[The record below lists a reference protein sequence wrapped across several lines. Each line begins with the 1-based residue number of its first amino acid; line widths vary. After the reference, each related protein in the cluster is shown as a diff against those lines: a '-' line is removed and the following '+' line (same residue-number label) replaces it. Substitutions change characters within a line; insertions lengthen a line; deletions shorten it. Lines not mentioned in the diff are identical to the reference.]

1 MTVRPRITTV
11 ALGVAVVIV
20 LFILFILPFGRLAII
35 AGTRGSVPTAE
46 NLRMLAPG
54 EADFRALGNSMLVGV
69 LSTTLAVVAAAIAS
83 WVLERTDIPGARF
96 WSWALILPY
105 FIPPFVTAFAWT
117 RLLGPIGYYN
127 LFLMKMMGLERAPIT
142 IYGAGGVIAISA
154 IYGFPFAFL
163 ILRRAIRNSD
173 GSLEEAARISGSSPL
188 RSAVTVTLPTLLPSI
203 GAAAIIVFVTT
214 VSMFGIPAILGV
226 PGRFVVLTTRI
237 YAYVGSFGNRYGLNI
252 AAALSLVLLI
262 VGTLGLLAQQWV
274 IRRERFITV
283 TGKSLRAAP
292 VQTGALRWVLAVF
305 FGVVVT
311 LGVFGPVAALLA
323 TGLTRSLGVP
333 LLARNATLAHFAAI
347 FSRMPVVARSARNS
361 LLLGLVIATTTTVAA
376 TGIVFLRRYG
386 RSATGRRFGRIA
398 DLLMS
403 VPYAVPGMVIGIAM
417 IVTWIRP
424 VFGIRIYNTWWI
436 LAMAYLVRFMIFPL
450 RSADAATRALDP
462 SLIEAAQLSGSTP
475 VRITGDIVTPM
486 IRPSLISGWILVFM
500 PALTELTLSI
510 LLYSP
515 GNETIGVTA
524 YNIIQEGLLPVASAL
539 AVLITIGVLVIDLI
553 LRRLGEHE

>member
-1 MTVRPRITTV
+1 MKVRPRITTV

-20 LFILFILPFGRLAII
+20 LCILFILPFGRLAII
-35 AGTRGSVPTAE
+35 AGTRGGIPTME
-46 NLRMLAPG
+46 NLRMLAPSG
-54 EADFRALGNSMLVGV
+54 ADFRALRNSMLVGV
-69 LSTTLAVVAAAIAS
+69 LSTTLAVGGAAIAS
-83 WVLERTDIPGARF
+83 WLLERTDVPGARF

-127 LFLMKMMGLERAPIT
+127 LILMNTFGLDRAPIS
-142 IYGAGGVIAISA
+142 IYGAGGVVAISA

-252 AAALSLVLLI
+252 AAALSLVLLLI
-262 VGTLGLLAQQWV
+262 GTLGLLAQQWV
-274 IRRERFITV
+274 IRRERFVTI
-283 TGKSLRAAP
+283 TGKSLQAAP
-292 VQTGALRWVLAVF
+292 VQLGALRWVVAAF
-305 FGVVVT
+305 FGVVIA
-311 LGVFGPVAALLA
+311 LGVFAPIAALLA
-323 TGLTRSLGVP
+323 TGITRSLGVP
-333 LLARNATLAHFAAI
+333 LLAGNVTLAHFATV
-347 FSRMPVVARSARNS
+347 FTGMPVVARSTRNS
-361 LLLGLVIATTTTVAA
+361 LLLGLGIATITTIVA
-376 TGIVFLRRYG
+376 TGVVFLRRYG
-386 RSATGRRFGRIA
+386 RSGIERRLARTA
-398 DLLMS
+398 DILLS

-424 VFGIRIYNTWWI
+424 VLGIRVYNTWWI

-475 VRITGDIVTPM
+475 ARITVDIVTPL

-539 AVLITIGVLVIDLI
+539 AVLITLGVLLIDLI
-553 LRRLGEHE
+553 LRRLGDHE

>member
-1 MTVRPRITTV
+1 MKVRPRITAV

-20 LFILFILPFGRLAII
+20 LCILFILPFGRLAII
-35 AGTRGSVPTAE
+35 AGTRGGIPTME
-46 NLRMLAPG
+46 NLRMLAPSG
-54 EADFRALGNSMLVGV
+54 ADFRALRNSMLVGV
-69 LSTTLAVVAAAIAS
+69 LSTTLAVGGAAIAS
-83 WVLERTDIPGARF
+83 WLLERTDVPGARF

-127 LFLMKMMGLERAPIT
+127 LILMNTFGLDRAPIS
-142 IYGAGGVIAISA
+142 IYGAGGVVAISA

-252 AAALSLVLLI
+252 AAALSLVLLLI
-262 VGTLGLLAQQWV
+262 GTLGLLAQQWV
-274 IRRERFITV
+274 IRRERFVTI
-283 TGKSLRAAP
+283 TGKSLQAAP
-292 VQTGALRWVLAVF
+292 VQLGALRWVVAAF
-305 FGVVVT
+305 FGVVIA
-311 LGVFGPVAALLA
+311 LGVFAPIAALLA
-323 TGLTRSLGVP
+323 TGITRSLGVP
-333 LLARNATLAHFAAI
+333 LLAGNVTLAHFATV
-347 FSRMPVVARSARNS
+347 FTGMPVVARSTRNS
-361 LLLGLVIATTTTVAA
+361 LLLGLGIATITTIVA
-376 TGIVFLRRYG
+376 TGVVFLRRYG
-386 RSATGRRFGRIA
+386 RSGIERRLARTA
-398 DLLMS
+398 DILLS

-424 VFGIRIYNTWWI
+424 VLGIRVYNTWWI

-475 VRITGDIVTPM
+475 ARITVDIVTPL

-539 AVLITIGVLVIDLI
+539 AVLITLGVLLIDLI
-553 LRRLGEHE
+553 LRRLGDHE